1 MYMNKTLFTL
11 HDTEVLILKPWYGS
25 NRGGTVVLV
34 SGPSFEET
42 DEIMCKFNGVV
53 EYGVVISELYA
64 ACTSPPLSTTGRVPF
79 QLYVNN
85 ELHQRDAVFYSSKN
99 ICVLEYWCH

>member
-1 MYMNKTLFTL
+1 
-11 HDTEVLILKPWYGS
+11 
-25 NRGGTVVLV
+25 
-34 SGPSFEET
+34 
-42 DEIMCKFNGVV
+42 MCKFNGVV

-85 ELHQRDAVFYSSKN
+85 ELHQRDAVFYSSEH
-99 ICVLEYWCH
+99 ICTHRILVSFVNSMLYVL